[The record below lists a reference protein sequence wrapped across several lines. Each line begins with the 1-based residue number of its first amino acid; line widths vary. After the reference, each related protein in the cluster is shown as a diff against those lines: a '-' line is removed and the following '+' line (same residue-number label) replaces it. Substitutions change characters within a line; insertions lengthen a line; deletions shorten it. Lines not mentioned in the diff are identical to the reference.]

1 MNSSHIEQS
10 HIAAVIHSSGHVP
23 QQAHTAAVMYGSSH
37 TQQQSL
43 IAAILDLVRRQA
55 LEGGTLLVVYARGGQ
70 VRLRLLC
77 GGVGLADEGA
87 LGGHVPDSG
96 VSVSE
101 IYSRYIGVGFADEH
115 THTQM

>member
-1 MNSSHIEQS
+1 M
-10 HIAAVIHSSGHVP
+10 P

-101 IYSRYIGVGFADEH
+101 IYSRYIGVGVADEH
-115 THTQM
+115 THTDVDIDIYKSAVRPYTYER